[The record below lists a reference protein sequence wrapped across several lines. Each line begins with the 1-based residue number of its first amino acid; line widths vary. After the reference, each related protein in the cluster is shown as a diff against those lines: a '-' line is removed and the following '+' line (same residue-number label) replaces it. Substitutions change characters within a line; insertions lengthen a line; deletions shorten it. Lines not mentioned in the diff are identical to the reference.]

1 MSSFPTVT
9 YADAGR
15 YAADY
20 FRLLAEAASTVD
32 RQAVTAAG
40 KLLAE
45 KAAAGGTMFSC
56 GNGGSAAI
64 ANHLACDCL
73 KGVRSNSFLRP
84 RVQSLSTPVELVTA
98 IANDIGVEQIFSY
111 PLESLAGPGDVL
123 IAISSSGN
131 SPNIKRVLESA
142 RSLGVETIAMTGFGG
157 GVAAQLA
164 DINLHVRCD
173 NYGIVE
179 DVHQSLMHI
188 LAQFLRQSHLEEPAS
203 IQSLKF

>member
-1 MSSFPTVT
+1 MSSFPATT
-9 YADAGR
+9 YDGAGR

-20 FRLLAEAASTVD
+20 FRLLAEAAATVD
-32 RQAVTAAG
+32 QQAVTAAG
-40 KLLAE
+40 ELLAQR
-45 KAAAGGTMFSC
+45 AAAGGTMFSC

-73 KGVRSNSFLRP
+73 KGVRSNSVLRP

-111 PLESLAGPGDVL
+111 PLESLADGGDVL

-131 SPNIKRVLESA
+131 SPNIKRVLETA
-142 RSLGVETIAMTGFGG
+142 KRLGTKTIAMTGFDG
-157 GVAAQLA
+157 GVARQLA
-164 DINLHVRCD
+164 DICLHVQCD

-179 DVHQSLMHI
+179 DIHQSLMHI

-203 IQSLKF
+203 IGSYKF